1 MGFRRYTGS
10 YLDRSNGWRAVA
22 TWLISAKLHSSDAS
36 LRCQLGPCQGGLGA
50 SRTSALEGK
59 PDIASEPRYVADV
72 PLTDIAALR
81 ADGSKSRA
89 RKVFSGTIPLGGE
102 GNNEGMKALFVH
114 PGPLHE
120 SVSAA

>member
-1 MGFRRYTGS
+1 
-10 YLDRSNGWRAVA
+10 
-22 TWLISAKLHSSDAS
+22 
-36 LRCQLGPCQGGLGA
+36 
-50 SRTSALEGK
+50 LEGK

>member
-1 MGFRRYTGS
+1 MSESGT
-10 YLDRSNGWRAVA
+10 
-22 TWLISAKLHSSDAS
+22 
-36 LRCQLGPCQGGLGA
+36 
-50 SRTSALEGK
+50 E
-59 PDIASEPRYVADV
+59 PDIEQRRVNVAEV